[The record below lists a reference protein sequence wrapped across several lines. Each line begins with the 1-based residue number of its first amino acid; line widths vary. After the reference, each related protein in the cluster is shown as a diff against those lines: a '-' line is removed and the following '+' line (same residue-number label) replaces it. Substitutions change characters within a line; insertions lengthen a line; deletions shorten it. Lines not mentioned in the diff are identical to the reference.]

1 MQLVCQQTPRK
12 KRKKEKKLLIVGA
25 LSPSGGNRKLRSP
38 GQPCACLVTGR
49 GKRADS
55 WACASFLFDEGDV
68 ALGV

>member
-1 MQLVCQQTPRK
+1 MS
-12 KRKKEKKLLIVGA
+12 VGA

-38 GQPCACLVTGR
+38 GQPCACLVTAR
-49 GKRADS
+49 GKQADS